1 MLASRMLQ
9 PVVQSSPPLHPLPI
23 AIFFSVP
30 RRYIKSTMRV
40 QQASSQS
47 PIDDSKSSHNLRKS
61 SRIQE
66 TRSTLTIDST
76 TKLNHKEEPMSADGS
91 SAQSTRRRPSSLMEI
106 SEGEES
112 ASPTDEKPPA
122 SATSA
127 TARSPDFAGHVCLCQ
142 PEPKIPRPRNGEFE
156 HFLCLEGD
164 LFSNQIVIIRG
175 LCQNKECLFSLLTA
189 VDSFYSL

>member
-1 MLASRMLQ
+1 MLASRVLQ

-23 AIFFSVP
+23 ATFFSVP

-40 QQASSQS
+40 QPVSPQS
-47 PIDDSKSSHNLRKS
+47 PIDDAKPSHNLRKS

-66 TRSTLTIDST
+66 TRSTLMIDSAT
-76 TKLNHKEEPMSADGS
+76 ELNHKEESMLAGAS
-91 SAQSTRRRPSSLMEI
+91 SVRSTRRRPSSLVEI

-122 SATSA
+122 SATSTIA
-127 TARSPDFAGHVCLCQ
+127 VSPDFAGHVCLCQ

-156 HFLCLEGD
+156 HFLCLQG
-164 LFSNQIVIIRG
+164 VCIRTR
-175 LCQNKECLFSLLTA
+175 S
-189 VDSFYSL
+189 S